1 MHSETDLHNHIANHK
16 ILMSMIT
23 TEHRMSE
30 LISMYHEL
38 ADMYSSGANKK
49 ASLISDYVTRENLSK
64 SLSTLSIQK
73 IFDAGG
79 GQGQWASFFAEQE
92 RDVTLMDISP
102 EMLKVAKETLDKKA
116 LQVNIIEGNIEETGF
131 QNEEFDL
138 VFAEGGV
145 ISLTPNPEKMMQ
157 EFSRI
162 VKPGG
167 YIWIDYLNLH
177 GWAMLQPDIERK
189 LSLIKQ
195 DEEMIY
201 MGKNEIPFRL
211 FAPKT
216 IRHLLYDAGFLEIN
230 EFGNGIISNPL
241 KEDFEYGQADMQ
253 ELMKAELAMS
263 RNYIMTGSAFHIQ
276 VLAQKIIH

>member
-1 MHSETDLHNHIANHK
+1 
-16 ILMSMIT
+16 
-23 TEHRMSE
+23 
-30 LISMYHEL
+30 
-38 ADMYSSGANKK
+38 
-49 ASLISDYVTRENLSK
+49 
-64 SLSTLSIQK
+64 
-73 IFDAGG
+73 
-79 GQGQWASFFAEQE
+79 
-92 RDVTLMDISP
+92 MDISP

-138 VFAEGGV
+138 VFPEGGV